1 MITLSPFFI
10 FLLVSAWSADA
21 LVQLR
26 RNVSIPAVFVFGDS
40 TVDTGN
46 NNNLI
51 TLAKSNFPPYGRDF
65 MGGIAT
71 GRFSNGKLPSDL
83 IVEELGIKELL
94 PAYLD
99 PNLKLNNFPTGVNF
113 ASSASGFDPL
123 TSKLLLELFKEYIG
137 KLKMYVGENRTTT
150 ILSNSLFLVSTGT
163 DDIANTYFHTPMRI
177 WKYNTYAYTDLLVSY
192 ASAFLQELFAV
203 GARRIGIISAPPIG
217 CLPSQRTLGGGIER
231 KCVEKYNQVAKLFNR
246 KLMAELE
253 RLDNNNVV
261 QARVAY
267 MDAYNPL
274 MDIFE
279 NHEKYGFEVA
289 NRGCCGTG
297 LFESAFLCNRWSP
310 FTCKNVSRYV
320 FWDSYHPTETTYKI
334 IVPPLIHKCI
344 NSLFGSHSSY

>member
-83 IVEELGIKELL
+83 I
-94 PAYLD
+94 
-99 PNLKLNNFPTGVNF
+99 GVNF